1 MAILV
6 WNTYFETGIAEI
18 DAQHRHL
25 VDLVNQAAPELA
37 NAKER
42 IPEGINHLF
51 DALFGYAAEHFA
63 TEERLMRA
71 HSIDQRHLAHHIDS
85 HQGFVRQ
92 VQEMADAYL
101 AGNAGNGVSGRRIL
115 SFTANW
121 LVFHILGEDQAMAR
135 QLRRIESGVAP
146 EEAFEANGGAD
157 THPAQA
163 ALTHSLVDLYSLL
176 SEQNQELAQH
186 RDHLEG
192 LVAERVQELRQ
203 ANIKYKTVADFTYDW
218 ETWVDPDGRHLYCSP
233 SSARIT
239 GHPAEAFIA
248 NPDLLQ
254 EITHPDDRVRMHAHV
269 QLHDISHGEAE
280 LSFRIVLPDGRVRW
294 LEHACQPVFDEAGEY
309 LGRRAS
315 NRDITERVE
324 MQQQLAEAKLAA
336 EANSQAKSSF
346 LANMSH
352 EIRTPMNAIVGLTQ
366 ILLRR
371 GNLDAEQT
379 DKLGK
384 IGISADHLL
393 ALINDILDLSKI
405 EAGKLTLE
413 QEEFNLAAMLDNLAV
428 LIGERLQAKGLYFTV
443 DTGHLPSRFRGDAMR
458 LSQVLLNYLGNAVKF
473 TDRGGITLRVA
484 LLEESA
490 ADVLLCFSVEDTGI
504 GLTAEQQARLF
515 SAFEQADSSTTRR
528 FGGTGL
534 GLAINR
540 HLAHLMQ
547 GDVGVESRPEGGS
560 LFWFTARVGKVL
572 NGASSISASI
582 PETDSAEQI
591 LLRDHFGARILV
603 AEDDE
608 INRMVAEELLSEVG
622 LRTDFAENG
631 LEALAMAQHHRYGLI
646 LMDMQMPKMDGI
658 QATQAIRQ
666 LPGYAATPIVAMTAN
681 AFEEDRQVCLAAGMN
696 DFLGK
701 PVIPEVLFST
711 VLMWLKK
718 TIQSE
723 IQKGST

>member
-1 MAILV
+1 MAMLV
-6 WNTYFETGIAEI
+6 WNTYFETGIAEV
-18 DAQHRHL
+18 DAQHQHL
-25 VDLVNQAAPELA
+25 VELVNQAAPQLA
-37 NAKER
+37 NAKEQ
-42 IPEGINHLF
+42 IPEGISHFFNE
-51 DALFGYAAEHFA
+51 LFGYAAEHFV

-71 HSIDQRHLAHHIDS
+71 HAIDLRHLEHHIHS

-101 AGNAGNGVSGRRIL
+101 AGNGVSGRRIL

-121 LVFHILGEDQAMAR
+121 LVFHILGEDQTMAR
-135 QLRRIESGVAP
+135 QLRRIESGTAP
-146 EEAFEANGGAD
+146 EAAFEANGGAE
-157 THPAQA
+157 TNPAQA

-186 RDHLEG
+186 RDHLEA
-192 LVAERVQELRQ
+192 LVAERVKELRQ

-218 ETWVDPDGRHLYCSP
+218 ETWIDPAGNNVYCSP

-248 NPDLLQ
+248 DPDLLL
-254 EITHPDDRVRMHAHV
+254 EITHPDDRARMRAHLLQHEV
-269 QLHDISHGEAE
+269 SEGETE
-280 LSFRIVLPDGRVRW
+280 LSFRVVLPDGRVRW

-324 MQQQLAEAKLAA
+324 MQQKLAEAKLAA
-336 EANSQAKSSF
+336 EANSRAKSSF

-352 EIRTPMNAIVGLTQ
+352 EIRTPMSAIVGLTQ

-371 GNLDAEQT
+371 GKLDAEQT
-379 DKLGK
+379 DKLEK
-384 IGISADHLL
+384 IGLSADHLL

-413 QEEFNLAAMLDNLAV
+413 QAEFSLSAV
-428 LIGERLQAKGLYFTV
+428 FDSLEMLIGERLQAKGLRFSI
-443 DTGHLPSRFRGDAMR
+443 DAPGLPSRFRGDVTR

-473 TDRGGITLRVA
+473 TDQGEIILRAA
-484 LLEESA
+484 LLEETA
-490 ADVLLCFSVEDTGI
+490 TDVLLRFSVEDTGI
-504 GLTAEQQARLF
+504 GVTAEQQARLF
-515 SAFEQADSSTTRR
+515 SAFEQADSGTTRR

-547 GDVGVESRPEGGS
+547 GEVGVESRSEGGS
-560 LFWFTARVGKVL
+560 LFWFTARLGKAL
-572 NGASSISASI
+572 NGVCSAAACM
-582 PETDSAEQI
+582 PAADSAEQI
-591 LLRDHFGARILV
+591 LLRDHGGARILV

-622 LRTDFAENG
+622 LRCDFAENG
-631 LEALAMAQHHRYGLI
+631 LEALAMAQRHRYGLI
-646 LMDMQMPKMDGI
+646 LMDMQMPEMDGL
-658 QATQAIRQ
+658 QATLAIRQ
-666 LPGYAATPIVAMTAN
+666 LPGNADTPIVAMTAN
-681 AFEEDRQVCLAAGMN
+681 AFEEDRLVCLAAGMN

-701 PVIPEVLFST
+701 PVIPEVLFAT
-711 VLMWLKK
+711 VLLWLKK
-718 TIQSE
+718 STYSE